1 MIKFR
6 ATHFQALS
14 FKIEEVEVTRETSA
28 MVYLAGG
35 KRESKKTE
43 WHSYH
48 PTWDAAH
55 AALLAHAE
63 FQLKAIRRR
72 LQVAQSYHG
81 NIKEMKKPE
90 VAEA

>member
-1 MIKFR
+1 MIKYR
-6 ATHFQALS
+6 ATHFQVTGA
-14 FKIEEVEVTRETSA
+14 KIEEVEVTRETSA

-35 KRESKKTE
+35 KRENKKTE

-48 PTWDAAH
+48 PTWEAAH

-63 FQLKAIRRR
+63 DQLKAVRRR
-72 LQVAQSYHG
+72 LQVAQSYYG
-81 NIKEMKKPE
+81 NIKGMKKPE